1 MADPSRMRERIRL
14 PLVIPVH
21 PYLRDHHFEGKV
33 ILPAVEILQRLAGS
47 VLAYRPDAPVRCM
60 RFASFN
66 RFLHIERDAPVIEVC
81 HELEVYE
88 SGRMSSKMI
97 TVNPI
102 KGTTATRIKIH
113 AVVNFMEAEERASG
127 LHVDRALAPDGM
139 CYRIPSQKLYSDLV
153 PFGPSY
159 QNVRGDIFLSDKGAA
174 GQVYGAGHPA
184 PGEPLGSPFVFDG
197 ALHIACAWGQ
207 RFHHIVAFPVGFE
220 ERLVVKPTAPGETCL
235 CRILFIS
242 VTGESLKFDI
252 YIHDAEG
259 DLREEIRGVIMRDV
273 SGGRVKPP
281 EWVLYGSPSG
291 SG

>member
-1 MADPSRMRERIRL
+1 MRERIRL

-21 PYLRDHHFEGKV
+21 PYLRDHHFEGKAV
-33 ILPAVEILQRLAGS
+33 LPAVEILQILAGS
-47 VLAYRPDAPVRCM
+47 VLDYRPDASVRCM

-66 RFLHIERDAPVIEVC
+66 RFLHIERDAPVIEAC
-81 HELEVYE
+81 HELEIYE

-113 AVVNFMEAEERASG
+113 AAVNFMEAGERASG
-127 LHVDRALAPDGM
+127 PHVDMASAPDGS

-159 QNVRGDIFLSDKGAA
+159 QNVRGDIFLSGKGAA
-174 GQVYGAGHPA
+174 GQVCSADHHA

-197 ALHIACAWGQ
+197 AFHIACAWGQ

-220 ERLVVKPTAPGETCL
+220 ERLVVKPTVPGEPYL
-235 CRILFIS
+235 CRIMFIS
-242 VTGESLKFDI
+242 VIGESLKFDI
-252 YIHDAEG
+252 YIHDLEG
-259 DLREEIRGVIMRDV
+259 NLHEEIKGVVMRDV
-273 SGGRVKPP
+273 TGGRVRPP